1 MYDDKLA
8 KELAELA
15 NQAMKT
21 GYTIKGVNEVE
32 MPRAKGEL
40 DFFKKHGVQIIDDPE
55 QDPENVR
62 GKQYTP
68 KMSEGKMK
76 DLHTLVDKG
85 VKDPKKIAKELG
97 LPSTKE
103 VHKAIASLVKGM

>member
-1 MYDDKLA
+1 MFDDKLT
-8 KELAELA
+8 KDIAEKVKGVMA
-15 NQAMKT
+15 T
-21 GYTIKGVNEVE
+21 GYTIKNVKEVE
-32 MPRAKGEL
+32 EPRAKGEK
-40 DFFKKHGVQIIDDPE
+40 DFVKLHGIQVVDDPE

-76 DLHTLVDKG
+76 DLHALVDKG

-97 LPSTKE
+97 LPGTKE

>member
-1 MYDDKLA
+1 MYNDKLA

-40 DFFKKHGVQIIDDPE
+40 DFFKKHGVQIVDDPE

-76 DLHTLVDKG
+76 DLHALVDKG

>member
-1 MYDDKLA
+1 MYNDKLA

-32 MPRAKGEL
+32 MPKAKGEL
-40 DFFKKHGVQIIDDPE
+40 DFFKKHGVQVVDDPE

-76 DLHTLVDKG
+76 DLHALVKKG

-97 LPSTKE
+97 LKPSKDTFD
-103 VHKAIASLVKGM
+103 AISSIIAGM